1 MTNTPTPE
9 TAITPITEARRMLSE
24 ATTVPSLVNLHDF
37 ATTAKA
43 WARARGMGVEA
54 ENEATEIILRVE
66 RKMGSLL
73 LSIPR
78 LSFAERQERHLPTSD
93 RSQQTPLNAVLS
105 EMGLH
110 AKSREAFDFQRLAS
124 IEEERFEAMLAAAR
138 SGGRVAKVNFY
149 TAIAK
154 ADKRRSGTTE
164 RSESADPS
172 FDAIIRARNVVL
184 GWDVD
189 EEGGEGP
196 TKNGLMQLADDELR
210 VVATAIKSLAIA
222 YNEAKGLRGG

>member
-54 ENEATEIILRVE
+54 ENEATEVILRAE
-66 RKMGSLL
+66 RKMGGVLASV
-73 LSIPR
+73 PR
-78 LSFAERQERHLPTSD
+78 VPMSERQTSAGSPTLLDS
-93 RSQQTPLNAVLS
+93 VLA

-110 AKSREAFDFQRLAS
+110 RKSREAFDYQRLAS

-149 TAIAK
+149 TAIDK